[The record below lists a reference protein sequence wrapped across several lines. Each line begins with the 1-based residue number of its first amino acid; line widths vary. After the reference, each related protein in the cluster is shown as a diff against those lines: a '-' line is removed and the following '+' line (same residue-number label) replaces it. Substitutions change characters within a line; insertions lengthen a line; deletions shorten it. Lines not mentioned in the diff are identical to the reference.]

1 MDTLQEKN
9 NYNIYWEVYNMD
21 CENDTCEKEKRGC
34 EGCFYY
40 KLNKAIDDK
49 LKETKDKD
57 EV

>member
-1 MDTLQEKN
+1 
-9 NYNIYWEVYNMD
+9 MD

-34 EGCFYY
+34 EGCFYKKNNFYY

-57 EV
+57 EI

>member
-1 MDTLQEKN
+1 
-9 NYNIYWEVYNMD
+9 MD

-49 LKETKDKD
+49 LKEAENKD
-57 EV
+57 ETIN

>member
-1 MDTLQEKN
+1 
-9 NYNIYWEVYNMD
+9 MD

-34 EGCFYY
+34 ECCFYY

-49 LKETKDKD
+49 LKETEDKD